1 MKRSS
6 VFIRPGQNGRSTFIV
21 VHKRIV
27 MCLLRTAAVDDVNP
41 CICTTREGGE
51 LRRRDHQRSGGE
63 NIAKVPAGRR
73 RTQGDFGVRQGSP
86 PSRPAGFR
94 LRPRYTDIDKKRRMD
109 RPPICR
115 LFRA

>member
-41 CICTTREGGE
+41 CICTTREGGSFVE
-51 LRRRDHQRSGGE
+51 EIINGAGEKILRKYQPADGE
-63 NIAKVPAGRR
+63 RKVTSVFVKDLPQVAQLDFVSARG
-73 RTQGDFGVRQGSP
+73 TQ
-86 PSRPAGFR
+86 
-94 LRPRYTDIDKKRRMD
+94 T
-109 RPPICR
+109 
-115 LFRA
+115 